1 MYKDTMLR
9 VMSFN
14 IRNDN
19 DGDKGL
25 SSWKVRKD
33 KVASVIRFHHT
44 DIVGLQEVLKDQLE
58 YLDSHLSEYDFI
70 GVGRDDGEDAGEF
83 VPIFYRKDRITLEDW
98 GAFWLSETPEVKGS
112 MGWDAACVRVTT
124 WGKFKDRRTNQIF
137 FFFNTHFDH
146 MGQVA
151 MEKSAYLLLDKVE
164 EIAADLPAIIVG
176 DFNNTPD
183 SKAYRILTNSHGNA
197 LKDSKLVSKN
207 GHYGCEFSFHG
218 FDALELL
225 KRVQRGSMDSVSQLI
240 DFIFIKNE
248 IDVINHAILADNWD
262 GVFPS
267 DHMPVV
273 ADLKVD
279 E

>member
-25 SSWKVRKD
+25 NSWKVRKD

-151 MEKSAYLLLDKVE
+151 MEKSAYLLLEKVE

>member
-25 SSWKVRKD
+25 NSWKVRKD

-225 KRVQRGSMDSVSQLI
+225 KRVQRGSIDSVSQLI

>member
-151 MEKSAYLLLDKVE
+151 MEKSAYLLLEKVE

-225 KRVQRGSMDSVSQLI
+225 KRVQRGSIDSVSQLI

>member
-25 SSWKVRKD
+25 NSWKVRKD

-137 FFFNTHFDH
+137 FFLFL
-146 MGQVA
+146 
-151 MEKSAYLLLDKVE
+151 S
-164 EIAADLPAIIVG
+164 
-176 DFNNTPD
+176 
-183 SKAYRILTNSHGNA
+183 
-197 LKDSKLVSKN
+197 SKLIYRS
-207 GHYGCEFSFHG
+207 CT
-218 FDALELL
+218 
-225 KRVQRGSMDSVSQLI
+225 
-240 DFIFIKNE
+240 
-248 IDVINHAILADNWD
+248 
-262 GVFPS
+262 
-267 DHMPVV
+267 
-273 ADLKVD
+273 
-279 E
+279 

>member
-1 MYKDTMLR
+1 
-9 VMSFN
+9 MSFN

-25 SSWKVRKD
+25 NSWKVRKD

-225 KRVQRGSMDSVSQLI
+225 KRVQRGSIDSVSQLI